1 MQIKIGVTNDNNI
14 VVNKHIDAIITS
26 NILKFHGDIINPSI
40 TIPFDE
46 RVLNCNYCYI
56 DTLNRFYYFVPS
68 IDNHVITLN
77 CNVDVLNS
85 FADDIKKSNGHITRS
100 SNGSKWI
107 VDNLCVQTNK
117 SNFKWRKLG
126 SNIGEP
132 SARYIISL
140 GGR

>member
-1 MQIKIGVTNDNNI
+1 MQIKIGICNDNNI
-14 VVNKHIDAIITS
+14 VANKHLTTVITT
-26 NILKFHGDIINPSI
+26 NILKFHGDILNPSI
-40 TIPFDE
+40 TIPYDE

-56 DTLNRFYYFVPS
+56 DALGRYYYIVPNV
-68 IDNHVITLN
+68 DNHVITLV
-77 CNVDVLNS
+77 CNVDALTSFYNDILN
-85 FADDIKKSNGHITRS
+85 ANGHITRS

-126 SNIGEP
+126 DNIGEQ
-132 SARYIISL
+132 SARYIVSI